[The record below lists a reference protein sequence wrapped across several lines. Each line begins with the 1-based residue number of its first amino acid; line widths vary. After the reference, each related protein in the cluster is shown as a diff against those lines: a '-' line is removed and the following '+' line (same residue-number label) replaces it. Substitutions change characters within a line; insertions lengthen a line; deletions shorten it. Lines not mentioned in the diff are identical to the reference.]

1 VEVVDGEVVDGGGLV
16 VGVGAGDLGEVA
28 VGGFEP
34 LAVVEVGGVDPF
46 AVGGFRVAVGVLAE
60 VGERWPLL
68 ARRIR
73 DEQGAVRRYVNVYV
87 DGEDARVTAG
97 LETPVEPGSEIQVL
111 PSVAGGA
118 E

>member
-1 VEVVDGEVVDGGGLV
+1 MPVLLVPGVLRAEAGGESRLEIAAAGTL
-16 VGVGAGDLGEVA
+16 GA
-28 VGGFEP
+28 
-34 LAVVEVGGVDPF
+34 
-46 AVGGFRVAVGVLAE
+46 VLAE